1 MAAEARCTQPRC
13 RSSSDLEMSRT
24 AAGGHHAG
32 RNRMQTSRAGT
43 KLTRSN
49 YHIRVEPFKWVET
62 AC

>member
-1 MAAEARCTQPRC
+1 VYSATVSLLVGFRK
-13 RSSSDLEMSRT
+13 MSRT